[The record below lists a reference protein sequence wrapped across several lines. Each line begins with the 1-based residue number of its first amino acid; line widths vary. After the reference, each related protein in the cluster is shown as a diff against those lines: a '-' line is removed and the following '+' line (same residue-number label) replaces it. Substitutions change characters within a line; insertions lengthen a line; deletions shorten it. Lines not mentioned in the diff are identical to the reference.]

1 VIAAGLT
8 TVAPTSRTTPTFA
21 GANYRHTAWLSSD
34 GVEMW
39 NSSST
44 VLWRTVD
51 YWATDTELRTFDIPV
66 RGVRQL
72 DSGEL
77 LVALQGD
84 SDSPG
89 EVWRT
94 TGYTRADPTG
104 CTWTKVLT
112 CSYNDTYA
120 SGDWLMWC
128 YGDVLLVGEYG
139 AKTAGA
145 NARGTYLSMDDGLTW
160 TQIYDWE
167 GSGKHMHG
175 CAHDRYADM
184 LWLCF
189 GDSSQGYA
197 YSTDWRAKVANGQQ
211 PTWVEHITNETT
223 GQSDAVQPVGIYPMR
238 DRVIMG
244 TDDTKNGLY
253 RIERDDYDTIVPVF
267 VADSPGTMKTISGMP
282 YRHQD
287 SEDYPLIWPWVRLP
301 GITGE
306 VGVAASYDGL
316 AWHVLWRD
324 SSRGYTGVG
333 PFTCVG
339 PAANGNC
346 YGWMAD
352 AIEASGTRLILPFPS
367 WATAAH

>member
-1 VIAAGLT
+1 MWGGLRST
-8 TVAPTSRTTPTFA
+8 APTSPTTATFTA
-21 GANYRHTAWLSSD
+21 ANYRHAAWLSND
-34 GVEMW
+34 GLEMW

-44 VLWRTVD
+44 VLWRTID
-51 YWATDTELRTFDIPV
+51 YWATDTVLKIFDLPV

-84 SDSPG
+84 SSNKG

-94 TGYTRADPTG
+94 TGYTRANPTAA
-104 CTWTKVLT
+104 TWTKVLT
-112 CSYNDTYA
+112 CTSNDTYA
-120 SGDWLMWC
+120 SGDWLMWG
-128 YGDVLLVGEYG
+128 YGSVLMVGEYG

-145 NARGTYLSMDDGLTW
+145 NARGVYVSLDDGVTW
-160 TQIYDWE
+160 TMVYNWA
-167 GSGKHMHG
+167 GSGKHVHG
-175 CAHDRYADM
+175 CAYDKYADM
-184 LWLCF
+184 LWVCM
-189 GDSSQGYA
+189 GDNSQGYA

-253 RIERDDYDTIVPVF
+253 RIERTNYNLPVRAF
-267 VADSPGTMKTISGMP
+267 VADPSASMVTISGMP

-287 SEDYPLIWPWVRLP
+287 SESYPLIWPWLRLP

-306 VGVAASYDGL
+306 VGVCASWDGL
-316 AWHVLWRD
+316 TWHVLWRD

-333 PFTCVG
+333 PFTTMG

-352 AIEASGTRLILPFPS
+352 AIEASGTRLILPYPS
-367 WATAAH
+367 WSSVAH